1 MRASLST
8 FTVAAA
14 LCVLCTAG
22 CHHRHVASAADAAGE
37 SMHEVGRSAAN
48 VAHSTHT
55 KKDVARR

>member
-14 LCVLCTAG
+14 LCVLCAAG

-37 SMHEVGRSAAN
+37 MHEVGRSAAN

-55 KKDVARR
+55 KKDVDRR